1 MKRLFKG
8 TGYLLLLMLVVQTV
22 LYWQDPVYWRRYYV
36 SFIQMG
42 NVDMEFFK
50 PYAVIGNDNAAPL
63 RAASAEEKTLSLEAI
78 DDLVDDIESQLY
90 NSMKK
95 EVESHII
102 GEMVMENLKGLDE
115 VAYVRFASIYRE
127 FRDINTFMDELKKIL
142 EEK

>member
-1 MKRLFKG
+1 MPLIVVKKDETRESYDRQKLMSGLVRSCHKR
-8 TGYLLLLMLVVQTV
+8 
-22 LYWQDPVYWRRYYV
+22 PVP
-36 SFIQMG
+36 I
-42 NVDMEFFK
+42 K
-50 PYAVIGNDNAAPL
+50 
-63 RAASAEEKTLSLEAI
+63 AI
-78 DDLVDDIESQLY
+78 DDLVDDIENQLY